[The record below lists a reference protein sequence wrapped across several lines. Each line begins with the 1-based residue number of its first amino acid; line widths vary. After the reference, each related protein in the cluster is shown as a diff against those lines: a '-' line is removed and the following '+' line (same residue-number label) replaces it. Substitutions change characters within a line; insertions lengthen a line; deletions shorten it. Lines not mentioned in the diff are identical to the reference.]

1 MPPILLLTGFEPFG
15 GERQNPS
22 WEVAR
27 RLDGKTIGGLEI
39 KAMRLPVSIGPAIRR
54 LPESIDKT
62 NPAVVLGLGQ
72 AGGRPMV
79 SIERVAIN
87 LFSNDETGGG
97 GHTRPVI
104 AGGPDAYFSRLPLDR
119 MLLALQR
126 AGIPAALSLSA
137 GAFVCNAVMYAGLHA
152 LRRRPAIPS
161 GFIHLPYEAS
171 QAARHRG
178 LPSMSL
184 DLMEWAVELSIGAMA
199 REAKHLSRAREPNHR
214 KGLRS

>member
-22 WEVAR
+22 WEAAR
-27 RLDGKTIGGLEI
+27 RLDRKTITGLEI
-39 KAMRLPVSIGPAIRR
+39 KAMRLPVSIAPAIRR
-54 LPESIDKT
+54 LAQSIDET

-79 SIERVAIN
+79 SLERVAIN
-87 LFSNDETGGG
+87 LFSNDEAGGG
-97 GHTRPVI
+97 GRTRPVI

-119 MLLALQR
+119 VLLALQR
-126 AGIPAALSLSA
+126 EGIPAALSLSA

-152 LRRRPAIPS
+152 VRRRPSIPS

-171 QAARHRG
+171 QAARHRST
-178 LPSMSL
+178 PSMSL
-184 DLMEWAVELSIGAMA
+184 DLMERAVELSIGAIA
-199 REAKHLSRAREPNHR
+199 RELKRLTRARAVNGR
-214 KGLRS
+214 KRLG

>member
-27 RLDGKTIGGLEI
+27 RLDGKTIGNLGI

-54 LPESIDKT
+54 LAGSIDKMS
-62 NPAVVLGLGQ
+62 PAVVLGLGQ
-72 AGGRPMV
+72 AGGRTMI

-97 GHTRPVI
+97 RSRPVI

-119 MLLALQR
+119 MLPTLQR
-126 AGIPAALSLSA
+126 AGIPAMLSLSA
-137 GAFVCNAVMYAGLHA
+137 GAFVCNAVMYASLHA

-178 LPSMSL
+178 MPSMSL
-184 DLMEWAVELSIGAMA
+184 DLMEWAIELSIGAIA
-199 REAKHLSRAREPNHR
+199 HEPKRLRRARP
-214 KGLRS
+214 SA